1 MTIREIAKDFR
12 DEIMDGI
19 AWVAIWKVGRRWSAM
34 AFWLDDDKIEEED
47 IEILQDILKMD
58 ENAVFI
64 NEYYCAHMGDGTLE
78 DIVAGIRFHY
88 ENGYNLLRENEDY
101 INATEGQEEKEAE
114 DALSEVKDFMQTEA
128 GEEPM
133 LKFEYWIELK
143 DGYRPTLQEEKET
156 DVRIQLVAKNRA
168 TAQRMMAK
176 LLEGAAN
183 VKEYGGV
190 CVGEVTES

>member
-1 MTIREIAKDFR
+1 
-12 DEIMDGI
+12 
-19 AWVAIWKVGRRWSAM
+19 
-34 AFWLDDDKIEEED
+34 
-47 IEILQDILKMD
+47 
-58 ENAVFI
+58 
-64 NEYYCAHMGDGTLE
+64 
-78 DIVAGIRFHY
+78 
-88 ENGYNLLRENEDY
+88 
-101 INATEGQEEKEAE
+101 
-114 DALSEVKDFMQTEA
+114 
-128 GEEPM
+128 M

-176 LLEGAAN
+176 LLEGATN